1 MKYSKFLIASAL
13 VMGLAGCVTVPAV
26 KKVSSNVDATVQK
39 TAPAMTNAAAPSDAV
54 GYGRVKISKAVFI
67 GGVSRKV
74 STGDRL
80 PRKFDRDGVTL
91 VSARSVGLQDIG
103 DLILRSTGIPV
114 TLAPELSGFSFTS
127 SYAGSSDGNQ
137 AAGKEAAK
145 GSGSA
150 VPPPPPSSFNMNQ
163 AIAAVNS
170 RGGGGSGGVD
180 ASRRM
185 KVHYTGSLT
194 NFLNLV
200 GSNFDVAWKYENG
213 TISFYRLVTRT
224 FAVAAMPTTMSL
236 ESSMK
241 AGSQSSSSGGSSS
254 SSVQAGSQQ
263 QAKVDMTLKL
273 WKELESTIKGMVG
286 KEGFYA
292 VSETTG
298 TITVSAPFD
307 VIDRVANYIDLQ
319 NQKFMRQVAISV
331 QVLNVSLTNSDTY
344 NLDIQGIFNNSAVGA
359 SVGAMTPFDL
369 TGGAAGI
376 TSTLLGTAGLNGL
389 NVGVLNPQ
397 SNYFGSNG
405 LVEALSKIGKVSVVT
420 TASVTTMSGVPVPLQ
435 VSNTRNYV
443 QSISSTLSNGTSQ
456 SSVNTDKVNTGF
468 SLNVLPKVLPGGDV
482 MLQYGVNISELVG
495 ADNGFDVFKVD
506 NNSVQLPNINQR
518 SFIQQNLLQTGSTLV
533 LAGFEQ
539 VRNQVSKSG
548 TGDADMPWL
557 GGGQSGTGQRDMLVI
572 MITPV
577 ILKTPDGFQ
586 TASAN

>member
-1 MKYSKFLIASAL
+1 MKYSSLFIASAL
-13 VMGLAGCVTVPAV
+13 VFGVAGCVTLPAV
-26 KKVSSNVDATVQK
+26 KKEANSVDATVQK
-39 TAPAMTNAAAPSDAV
+39 TDPAIKAAAAPSDAV

-67 GGVSRKV
+67 GGVSHKV

-80 PRKFDRDGVTL
+80 PRKFDREGITL
-91 VSARSVGLQDIG
+91 VSSRPVGLQQIG
-103 DLILRSTGIPV
+103 DMILRSTGIPV
-114 TLAPELSGFSFTS
+114 TLAPELSGFSF
-127 SYAGSSDGNQ
+127 ASDNSGGNSMSQ
-137 AAGKEAAK
+137 DRPESAK
-145 GSGSA
+145 SGSA

-170 RGGGGSGGVD
+170 RSGGGAD
-180 ASRRM
+180 ASRTMR
-185 KVHYTGSLT
+185 VHFTGPLT
-194 NFLNLV
+194 SFLNLV
-200 GSNFDVAWKYENG
+200 GSNFDVTWKYENG
-213 TISFYRLVTRT
+213 TLSFYRLVTRT
-224 FAVAAMPTTMSL
+224 FTIAAMPTEMTL

-241 AGSQSSSSGGSSS
+241 AGSQSNSSGSSS

-263 QAKVDMTLKL
+263 QAKVDMSLQL
-273 WKELESTIKGMVG
+273 WKELENTIKGMVG
-286 KEGFYA
+286 KQGFYA
-292 VSETTG
+292 VSKTTG
-298 TITVSAPFD
+298 TITVSAPFN
-307 VIDRVANYIDLQ
+307 VIDQIGDYIELQ

-369 TGGAAGI
+369 TNASAGI
-376 TSTLLGTAGLNGL
+376 ASTLLGTAGLNGL

-405 LVEALSKIGKVSVVT
+405 LVQALSKIGKVSVVT

-468 SLNVLPKVLPGGDV
+468 SLNVLPKVMPDGDV

-518 SFIQQNLLQTGSTLV
+518 SFIQQNLLKTGSTLV

-539 VRNQVSKSG
+539 VRNQMSKSG
-548 TGDADMPWL
+548 TGSADMPWL